1 MKWTKKVLAL
11 LIALFVL
18 AGSTSWAYSPP
29 WILYSAIYTADQEA
43 VYSGD
48 CWFYGLLVATDGSED
63 VTIEVYDSLTNA
75 GTQVFPDWIATTS
88 STNRMSVISFDPPLR
103 MVNGISVD
111 ITIGGVGTAAYV
123 VYYREQ

>member
-1 MKWTKKVLAL
+1 MKWTKKILAL

-18 AGSTSWAYSPP
+18 AGSTSWAYNPP

-103 MVNGISVD
+103 MVN
-111 ITIGGVGTAAYV
+111 
-123 VYYREQ
+123 

>member
-1 MKWTKKVLAL
+1 MKWTKKILAL
-11 LIALFVL
+11 IMSLFIL
-18 AGSTSWAYSPP
+18 AGSSVWAYSPP
-29 WILYSAIYTADQEA
+29 WMLYSTIYTTDTAA

-48 CWFYGLLVATDGSED
+48 CWLYGLLMATDGVND
-63 VTIEVYDSLTNA
+63 VTIEIYDSLTNA

-111 ITIGGVGTAAYV
+111 ITLGAGSASYV

>member
-18 AGSTSWAYSPP
+18 AGSTSWAYTPS
-29 WILYSAIYTADQEA
+29 WMGYSATYTLDQTA

-48 CWFYGLLVATDGSED
+48 CWFYGIVAATDGTNT
-63 VTIEVYDSLTNA
+63 VTFVVYDSLTNA
-75 GTQVFPDWIATTS
+75 GTQIFPDWIATTS
-88 STNRMSVISFDPPLR
+88 VSNRTSAISFSPPIR
-103 MVNGISVD
+103 MTTGISVD
-111 ITIGGVGTAAYV
+111 ITTAGTVSYV